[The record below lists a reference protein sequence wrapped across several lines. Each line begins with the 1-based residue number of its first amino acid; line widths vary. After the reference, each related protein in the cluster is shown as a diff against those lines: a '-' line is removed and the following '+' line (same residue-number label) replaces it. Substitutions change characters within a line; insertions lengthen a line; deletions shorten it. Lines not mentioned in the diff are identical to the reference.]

1 MEDRPG
7 ASWEL
12 ISSVTDTIYE
22 DWEVVMETG
31 SYTSGPATTDG
42 VRTAAGLE
50 GLGVL
55 QERGGGGSFSTP
67 ASWYPPYS
75 LGFQVSLTA
84 FLMLE
89 LVLGFS
95 SNLTVL
101 VLYCSQSNL
110 VDSVSNMVTVNLHVL
125 DVAVCVLCVPLTLVV
140 VLLPPGPNLALVCCF
155 HEACVTFASIATAI
169 NILVI
174 SLDRYDISVRPA
186 NRLLTT
192 HRAALLL
199 IAVWITSLA
208 VFFIPFLELQWST
221 EEEAGETEKS
231 LPLSSYDISSTVAP
245 AWRNRT
251 VLCVGG
257 QGFHTGPGR
266 YYHLILQVPIFFTTV
281 AVMLFTYSRI
291 LRALN
296 IRIGSH
302 MKKGQRFRGPS
313 CRGRHK
319 RQKKEKPGLTTD
331 GGELGGEQ
339 CTTDNTKQLS
349 HPPLIPSPTPTAT
362 SPHAVSS
369 SAPLVSS
376 DMGAATPMPATVG
389 VQASVS
395 AIIALRRAVRR
406 HRDRRERQRRVFKMS
421 LIIISTFL
429 GCWAPLSVTNV
440 LILGIGPSDVLVS
453 LRLWFLALA
462 YGTTVSHPLLYAFT
476 RQKLRRALRAKVKK
490 RVVSLLQVDPSP
502 GGTVIHNSWV
512 DNRKTSRQ
520 VRLEASEGTERCLGE
535 ALWDWNMQVRLHNEA
550 RRCEKPVWEMC
561 KSHLHLGETFK
572 CNHQQQAPTTL
583 SPQRRLQWKQGV
595 TITVALT
602 ASAENHSTHTVHS
615 LHSVNPEVYLHM
627 ELNNRASS

>member
-1 MEDRPG
+1 
-7 ASWEL
+7 
-12 ISSVTDTIYE
+12 
-22 DWEVVMETG
+22 METDNV
-31 SYTSGPATTDG
+31 TAFPATTDSVG
-42 VRTAAGLE
+42 TVAGLE
-50 GLGVL
+50 GMGVL
-55 QERGGGGSFSTP
+55 REQGVGGSSSSP
-67 ASWYPPYS
+67 ASWYMPYS

-125 DVAVCVLCVPLTLVV
+125 DVAVCVLCLPLTLVV
-140 VLLPPGPNLALVCCF
+140 VLLPPGPNLALLCCF

-192 HRAALLL
+192 RRAALLL
-199 IAVWITSLA
+199 AAVWVTSVA
-208 VFFIPFLELQWST
+208 VFFIPFLEVQWSSGGGS
-221 EEEAGETEKS
+221 EEKGQVAHLS
-231 LPLSSYDISSTVAP
+231 LSSHGISATAVP

-251 VLCVGG
+251 LLCVGG
-257 QGFHTGPGR
+257 QGYNTGLGM

-281 AVMLFTYSRI
+281 AVMLFTYSKI

-302 MKKGQRFRGPS
+302 MKKSQRFRGPS
-313 CRGRHK
+313 CSGRHK
-319 RQKKEKPGLTTD
+319 RQKKKKAGLRMVD
-331 GGELGGEQ
+331 EGEVGGEQ
-339 CTTDNTKQLS
+339 CNADGNKQLS
-349 HPPLIPSPTPTAT
+349 HPPLIPSPSPTLTAT
-362 SPHAVSS
+362 SPPALSS
-369 SAPLVSS
+369 SAPLVIS
-376 DMGAATPMPATVG
+376 DMGAATPMPVTMG

-406 HRDRRERQRRVFKMS
+406 HRDRRERQRRVFRMS
-421 LIIISTFL
+421 LIIITTFL

-440 LILGIGPSDVLVS
+440 LILGIGPSDALIS

-512 DNRKTSRQ
+512 ENRKTTRQ
-520 VRLEASEGTERCLGE
+520 VRVEASQGTDRCQAE
-535 ALWDWNMQVRLHNEA
+535 AL
-550 RRCEKPVWEMC
+550 
-561 KSHLHLGETFK
+561 
-572 CNHQQQAPTTL
+572 
-583 SPQRRLQWKQGV
+583 
-595 TITVALT
+595 
-602 ASAENHSTHTVHS
+602 
-615 LHSVNPEVYLHM
+615 
-627 ELNNRASS
+627 

>member
-1 MEDRPG
+1 
-7 ASWEL
+7 
-12 ISSVTDTIYE
+12 
-22 DWEVVMETG
+22 METG

-42 VRTAAGLE
+42 ARTVAGLE

-55 QERGGGGSFSTP
+55 QEQGGGSFNTP
-67 ASWYPPYS
+67 ASWYPPYP

-199 IAVWITSLA
+199 TAVWIASVT

-221 EEEAGETEKS
+221 GEGEEQTEQEKP
-231 LPLSSYDISSTVAP
+231 LPLSPYGISATVVP

-251 VLCVGG
+251 LLCVGG
-257 QGFHTGPGR
+257 QGFHTSPGR

-302 MKKGQRFRGPS
+302 MKKSQRFRGPT

-319 RQKKEKPGLTTD
+319 RKQKSVVAND

-339 CTTDNTKQLS
+339 CTADNTKQLS

-362 SPHAVSS
+362 SPHALSS
-369 SAPLVSS
+369 TAPLVSS
-376 DMGAATPMPATVG
+376 DAGPATPMPATVG

-512 DNRKTSRQ
+512 ENRKTSRQ

-535 ALWDWNMQVRLHNEA
+535 AL
-550 RRCEKPVWEMC
+550 
-561 KSHLHLGETFK
+561 
-572 CNHQQQAPTTL
+572 
-583 SPQRRLQWKQGV
+583 
-595 TITVALT
+595 
-602 ASAENHSTHTVHS
+602 
-615 LHSVNPEVYLHM
+615 
-627 ELNNRASS
+627 

>member
-1 MEDRPG
+1 
-7 ASWEL
+7 
-12 ISSVTDTIYE
+12 
-22 DWEVVMETG
+22 METD
-31 SYTSGPATTDG
+31 SYTSGAATVDWIGTL
-42 VRTAAGLE
+42 AGLDGMGVYQEQGGE
-50 GLGVL
+50 G
-55 QERGGGGSFSTP
+55 SSSSST
-67 ASWYPPYS
+67 SWHMPYS

-125 DVAVCVLCVPLTLVV
+125 DVVVCVLCVPLTLVV
-140 VLLPPGPNLALVCCF
+140 VLLPPGPNLALLCCF
-155 HEACVTFASIATAI
+155 HEACITFASIATAI

-192 HRAALLL
+192 RRAALLL
-199 IAVWITSLA
+199 ASVWLTSVA
-208 VFFIPFLELQWST
+208 VFFIPFLEVQWSNA
-221 EEEAGETEKS
+221 EGAEEAKQGTA
-231 LPLSSYDISSTVAP
+231 LTLSSHAVGATVVP

-251 VLCVGG
+251 LLCVGG
-257 QGFHTGPGR
+257 QGYHTGLGM

-281 AVMLFTYSRI
+281 AVMLFTYSKI

-302 MKKGQRFRGPS
+302 MRKSQRFRG
-313 CRGRHK
+313 HNK
-319 RQKKEKPGLTTD
+319 RQKKRKAGLRMD
-331 GGELGGEQ
+331 EDRDIGGEQ
-339 CTTDNTKQLS
+339 CTTDGTKQLN
-349 HPPLIPSPTPTAT
+349 HPPLIPSPSPTPTAT
-362 SPHAVSS
+362 SPPALSS
-369 SAPLVSS
+369 AAPLVTS
-376 DMGAATPMPATVG
+376 DLGTAAPLPASMG

-406 HRDRRERQRRVFKMS
+406 HRDRRERQRRVFRMS
-421 LIIISTFL
+421 LIIITTFL

-512 DNRKTSRQ
+512 ENRKTSRQ
-520 VRLEASEGTERCLGE
+520 VRLEASEGTDRHLAE
-535 ALWDWNMQVRLHNEA
+535 AL
-550 RRCEKPVWEMC
+550 
-561 KSHLHLGETFK
+561 
-572 CNHQQQAPTTL
+572 
-583 SPQRRLQWKQGV
+583 
-595 TITVALT
+595 
-602 ASAENHSTHTVHS
+602 
-615 LHSVNPEVYLHM
+615 
-627 ELNNRASS
+627 

>member
-1 MEDRPG
+1 
-7 ASWEL
+7 
-12 ISSVTDTIYE
+12 
-22 DWEVVMETG
+22 METD
-31 SYTSGPATTDG
+31 SYTSSPDTTEWG
-42 VRTAAGLE
+42 GM
-50 GLGVL
+50 GVL
-55 QERGGGGSFSTP
+55 KEQGGGGLSSSP
-67 ASWYPPYS
+67 ASWNMPYS

-125 DVAVCVLCVPLTLVV
+125 DVAVCVLCLPLTLVV
-140 VLLPPGPNLALVCCF
+140 VLLPPGPNLALLCCL

-192 HRAALLL
+192 RRAALLL
-199 IAVWITSLA
+199 AAVWVTSIA
-208 VFFIPFLELQWST
+208 VFFIPFFEVQ
-221 EEEAGETEKS
+221 
-231 LPLSSYDISSTVAP
+231 LSSGEIAEERGQVSLSSHGISATGVP
-245 AWRNRT
+245 VWHNRT
-251 VLCVGG
+251 LLCIGG
-257 QGFHTGPGR
+257 QGYHTGLGM

-281 AVMLFTYSRI
+281 GVMLFTYSKI

-302 MKKGQRFRGPS
+302 MKKSQRFRGPS
-313 CRGRHK
+313 CRGHHK
-319 RQKKEKPGLTTD
+319 RQKKRKVVID
-331 GGELGGEQ
+331 GGDAGREQ
-339 CTTDNTKQLS
+339 CTTDGTKQLS
-349 HPPLIPSPTPTAT
+349 HPPLIPSPSPTPTAT
-362 SPHAVSS
+362 SPPALSS
-369 SAPLVSS
+369 PSPAPLVTS
-376 DMGAATPMPATVG
+376 DTGAATPMPATMG

-406 HRDRRERQRRVFKMS
+406 HRDRRERQRRVFRMS
-421 LIIISTFL
+421 LIIITTFL
-429 GCWAPLSVTNV
+429 GCWAPLSLTNM
-440 LILGIGPSDVLVS
+440 LILAIGPNDALVS

-512 DNRKTSRQ
+512 ENRKTSRQ
-520 VRLEASEGTERCLGE
+520 VRLEASEGTDRCLAE
-535 ALWDWNMQVRLHNEA
+535 AL
-550 RRCEKPVWEMC
+550 
-561 KSHLHLGETFK
+561 
-572 CNHQQQAPTTL
+572 
-583 SPQRRLQWKQGV
+583 
-595 TITVALT
+595 
-602 ASAENHSTHTVHS
+602 
-615 LHSVNPEVYLHM
+615 
-627 ELNNRASS
+627 

>member
-1 MEDRPG
+1 MESD
-7 ASWEL
+7 
-12 ISSVTDTIYE
+12 
-22 DWEVVMETG
+22 
-31 SYTSGPATTDG
+31 SYTAGPATTDWMG
-42 VRTAAGLE
+42 IPVGLE
-50 GLGVL
+50 VTEAHQDQGGDASPVSGV
-55 QERGGGGSFSTP
+55 T
-67 ASWYPPYS
+67 WHMPYS

-125 DVAVCVLCVPLTLVV
+125 DVAVCLLCVPLTLVV
-140 VLLPPGPNLALVCCF
+140 VLLPPGPNLALLCCF

-192 HRAALLL
+192 RRAALLL
-199 IAVWITSLA
+199 TAVWITSVA
-208 VFFIPFLELQWST
+208 VFFMPFLEVQWSGASEA
-221 EEEAGETEKS
+221 EETS
-231 LPLSSYDISSTVAP
+231 QVTSSVGIGGTAMP

-251 VLCVGG
+251 LLCVGG
-257 QGFHTGPGR
+257 QGYYTGLGM
-266 YYHLILQVPIFFTTV
+266 YYHLILQVPIFFVTV
-281 AVMLFTYSRI
+281 VVMLFTYSRI

-302 MKKGQRFRGPS
+302 MRKSQRRRG
-313 CRGRHK
+313 CHK
-319 RQKKEKPGLTTD
+319 RQKERKVGLRRND
-331 GGELGGEQ
+331 EEAAGEQ
-339 CTTDNTKQLS
+339 CTIDGTKQLS
-349 HPPLIPSPTPTAT
+349 HPPLIPSQSPTPTAT
-362 SPHAVSS
+362 SPPAQS
-369 SAPLVSS
+369 SAAPLIASEA
-376 DMGAATPMPATVG
+376 GAATALPATMG

-406 HRDRRERQRRVFKMS
+406 HRDRRERQKRVFKMS
-421 LIIISTFL
+421 LIIITTFL
-429 GCWAPLSVTNV
+429 GCWAPLSVTNI
-440 LILGIGPSDVLVS
+440 LILSIGPSDVLVS

-512 DNRKTSRQ
+512 ETRKTSRQ
-520 VRLEASEGTERCLGE
+520 VRLEAREGTDRHLAE
-535 ALWDWNMQVRLHNEA
+535 AL
-550 RRCEKPVWEMC
+550 
-561 KSHLHLGETFK
+561 
-572 CNHQQQAPTTL
+572 
-583 SPQRRLQWKQGV
+583 
-595 TITVALT
+595 
-602 ASAENHSTHTVHS
+602 
-615 LHSVNPEVYLHM
+615 
-627 ELNNRASS
+627 

>member
-1 MEDRPG
+1 MD
-7 ASWEL
+7 
-12 ISSVTDTIYE
+12 
-22 DWEVVMETG
+22 
-31 SYTSGPATTDG
+31 
-42 VRTAAGLE
+42 
-50 GLGVL
+50 VL
-55 QERGGGGSFSTP
+55 QEHGGGGSSSTP
-67 ASWYPPYS
+67 ASWYMPYS

-125 DVAVCVLCVPLTLVV
+125 DVVVCVLCVPLTLVV
-140 VLLPPGPNLALVCCF
+140 VLLPPGPNLALLCCF

-192 HRAALLL
+192 RRAALLL
-199 IAVWITSLA
+199 TAVWVTSVA
-208 VFFIPFLELQWST
+208 VFFIPFLETQWST
-221 EEEAGETEKS
+221 
-231 LPLSSYDISSTVAP
+231 
-245 AWRNRT
+245 WRNQT
-251 VLCVGG
+251 LLCVGG
-257 QGFHTGPGR
+257 QGFHTGLGI

-302 MKKGQRFRGPS
+302 MKKGQP
-313 CRGRHK
+313 
-319 RQKKEKPGLTTD
+319 
-331 GGELGGEQ
+331 
-339 CTTDNTKQLS
+339 
-349 HPPLIPSPTPTAT
+349 T
-362 SPHAVSS
+362 SPPALSS
-369 SAPLVSS
+369 S
-376 DMGAATPMPATVG
+376 
-389 VQASVS
+389 ASVS

-406 HRDRRERQRRVFKMS
+406 HRDRRERQRRVFRMS
-421 LIIISTFL
+421 LIIITTFL

-440 LILGIGPSDVLVS
+440 LILGIGPTDVLVS
-453 LRLWFLALA
+453 LRFWFLALA

-512 DNRKTSRQ
+512 ENRKTKK
-520 VRLEASEGTERCLGE
+520 VGDKSE
-535 ALWDWNMQVRLHNEA
+535 DN
-550 RRCEKPVWEMC
+550 
-561 KSHLHLGETFK
+561 
-572 CNHQQQAPTTL
+572 
-583 SPQRRLQWKQGV
+583 
-595 TITVALT
+595 
-602 ASAENHSTHTVHS
+602 
-615 LHSVNPEVYLHM
+615 
-627 ELNNRASS
+627 

>member
-1 MEDRPG
+1 
-7 ASWEL
+7 
-12 ISSVTDTIYE
+12 
-22 DWEVVMETG
+22 MET
-31 SYTSGPATTDG
+31 SPATTDWVG
-42 VRTAAGLE
+42 TVGSLE
-50 GLGVL
+50 GLDL
-55 QERGGGGSFSTP
+55 QDHGGGGSSGTV
-67 ASWYPPYS
+67 ASWHMPYS

-125 DVAVCVLCVPLTLVV
+125 DVVVCALCLPFTLVI
-140 VLLPPGPNLALVCCF
+140 VLLPPGPNLALLCCF

-174 SLDRYDISVRPA
+174 TLDRYDISVRPA

-192 HRAALLL
+192 RRAALLL
-199 IAVWITSLA
+199 AAVWITSIA
-208 VFFIPFLELQWST
+208 VFFIPFLELEWYEGEGP
-221 EEEAGETEKS
+221 EEKGPVT
-231 LPLSSYDISSTVAP
+231 PLSLSSSHGLSATVVPA

-251 VLCVGG
+251 LLCLGG
-257 QGFHTGPGR
+257 QGYHTSLSM
-266 YYHLILQVPIFFTTV
+266 YYHLVLQVPIFFTTV

-302 MKKGQRFRGPS
+302 MKKSQRFRGSS
-313 CRGRHK
+313 CSGRHK
-319 RQKKEKPGLTTD
+319 RQKKKKTAGLRVID
-331 GGELGGEQ
+331 GGEGAGEQ
-339 CTTDNTKQLS
+339 NNMDGTKELS
-349 HPPLIPSPTPTAT
+349 HPPLIPSPSPTPTAT
-362 SPHAVSS
+362 SPPALSS
-369 SAPLVSS
+369 SAPLVIS
-376 DMGAATPMPATVG
+376 AATPMPPSMG

-421 LIIISTFL
+421 LIIITTFL
-429 GCWAPLSVTNV
+429 ACWAPLSVTNV
-440 LILGIGPSDVLVS
+440 LILGIGPNDTLIS

-512 DNRKTSRQ
+512 ENRKNSRQ
-520 VRLEASEGTERCLGE
+520 VRLEASDGTDRCQAE
-535 ALWDWNMQVRLHNEA
+535 AL
-550 RRCEKPVWEMC
+550 
-561 KSHLHLGETFK
+561 
-572 CNHQQQAPTTL
+572 
-583 SPQRRLQWKQGV
+583 
-595 TITVALT
+595 
-602 ASAENHSTHTVHS
+602 
-615 LHSVNPEVYLHM
+615 
-627 ELNNRASS
+627 

>member
-1 MEDRPG
+1 
-7 ASWEL
+7 
-12 ISSVTDTIYE
+12 
-22 DWEVVMETG
+22 METD
-31 SYTSGPATTDG
+31 SYTSSPATTDW
-42 VRTAAGLE
+42 AGMVASLE
-50 GLGVL
+50 P
-55 QERGGGGSFSTP
+55 QGGGGSSSSP
-67 ASWYPPYS
+67 ASWYMPYP

-125 DVAVCVLCVPLTLVV
+125 DVAVCVLCLPFTLVV
-140 VLLPPGPNLALVCCF
+140 VLLPPGPNLALLCCF

-169 NILVI
+169 NVLVI

-192 HRAALLL
+192 RRAAMLLA
-199 IAVWITSLA
+199 AVWVTSVA
-208 VFFIPFLELQWST
+208 VFFIPFLEVEWFSRGAGT
-221 EEEAGETEKS
+221 ET
-231 LPLSSYDISSTVAP
+231 
-245 AWRNRT
+245 WRNRT
-251 VLCVGG
+251 LLCVGG
-257 QGFHTGPGR
+257 QGYHTGLGM

-302 MKKGQRFRGPS
+302 IKKSQ
-313 CRGRHK
+313 
-319 RQKKEKPGLTTD
+319 
-331 GGELGGEQ
+331 
-339 CTTDNTKQLS
+339 
-349 HPPLIPSPTPTAT
+349 PL
-362 SPHAVSS
+362 SS
-369 SAPLVSS
+369 SAPLATS
-376 DMGAATPMPATVG
+376 DMAAATPMPATMG

-406 HRDRRERQRRVFKMS
+406 HRDRRERQRRVFRMS

-440 LILGIGPSDVLVS
+440 LILGIGPSDALVS

-512 DNRKTSRQ
+512 DNRKSARQ
-520 VRLEASEGTERCLGE
+520 VRLEASEATDRCLAE
-535 ALWDWNMQVRLHNEA
+535 AL
-550 RRCEKPVWEMC
+550 
-561 KSHLHLGETFK
+561 
-572 CNHQQQAPTTL
+572 
-583 SPQRRLQWKQGV
+583 
-595 TITVALT
+595 
-602 ASAENHSTHTVHS
+602 
-615 LHSVNPEVYLHM
+615 
-627 ELNNRASS
+627 